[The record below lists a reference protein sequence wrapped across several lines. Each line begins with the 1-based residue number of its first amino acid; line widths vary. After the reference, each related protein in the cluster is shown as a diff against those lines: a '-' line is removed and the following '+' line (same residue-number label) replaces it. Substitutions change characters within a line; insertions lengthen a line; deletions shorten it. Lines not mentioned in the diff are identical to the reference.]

1 MSEIVEVKM
10 GLGTVDFRIR
20 ASLRKADIETLRAQI
35 IAHVNATFDKAILD
49 IRKAKKRKKADA

>member
-1 MSEIVEVKM
+1 M